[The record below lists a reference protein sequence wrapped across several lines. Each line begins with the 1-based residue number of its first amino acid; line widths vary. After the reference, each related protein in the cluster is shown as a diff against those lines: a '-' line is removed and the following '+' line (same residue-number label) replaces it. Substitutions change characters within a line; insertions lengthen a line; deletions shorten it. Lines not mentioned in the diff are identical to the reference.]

1 MTEEDNDRLKL
12 EAALRKS
19 EQHLRQVVESA
30 PNAIV
35 MIAATGV
42 IEMINA
48 QAERMFVYSR
58 NELLGQPIE
67 MLVPE
72 RYRRNHPHLRT
83 SFFERPVSRWL
94 GAGRDLYGLRKDG
107 GEIPVEI
114 GLNPIETDQGT
125 MVLAAVVDISV
136 RKRLEERLHQVVES
150 SPNAIVMIAP
160 TGFIDMVN
168 AQAERMFGYSRNELL
183 GQPIEMLV
191 PERYRRN
198 HPDLRASFFERP
210 ISRPMGA
217 GRDLYGLRKDGSE
230 FPVEIGLIRLRPTK
244 APWCSQRSS
253 TFPNA
258 SKRTNVFMP
267 P

>member
-48 QAERMFVYSR
+48 QAERMFGYSR

-83 SFFERPVSRWL
+83 SFLERPVSRWL

-107 GEIPVEI
+107 FP
-114 GLNPIETDQGT
+114 
-125 MVLAAVVDISV
+125 S
-136 RKRLEERLHQVVES
+136 RLV
-150 SPNAIVMIAP
+150 
-160 TGFIDMVN
+160 
-168 AQAERMFGYSRNELL
+168 
-183 GQPIEMLV
+183 
-191 PERYRRN
+191 
-198 HPDLRASFFERP
+198 
-210 ISRPMGA
+210 
-217 GRDLYGLRKDGSE
+217 
-230 FPVEIGLIRLRPTK
+230 LIRLRPTK
-244 APWCSQRSS
+244 APWCSRRSS
-253 TFPNA
+253 TA
-258 SKRTNVFMP
+258 
-267 P
+267 

>member
-1 MTEEDNDRLKL
+1 M
-12 EAALRKS
+12 
-19 EQHLRQVVESA
+19 VESA

-48 QAERMFVYSR
+48 QAERMFGYSR

-94 GAGRDLYGLRKDG
+94 GAGRDLYGLRKD
-107 GEIPVEI
+107 
-114 GLNPIETDQGT
+114 
-125 MVLAAVVDISV
+125 
-136 RKRLEERLHQVVES
+136 
-150 SPNAIVMIAP
+150 
-160 TGFIDMVN
+160 
-168 AQAERMFGYSRNELL
+168 
-183 GQPIEMLV
+183 
-191 PERYRRN
+191 
-198 HPDLRASFFERP
+198 
-210 ISRPMGA
+210 
-217 GRDLYGLRKDGSE
+217 
-230 FPVEIGLIRLRPTK
+230 RLRPTK

-258 SKRTNVFMP
+258 NKRTNVFVP

>member
-1 MTEEDNDRLKL
+1 
-12 EAALRKS
+12 
-19 EQHLRQVVESA
+19 
-30 PNAIV
+30 

-125 MVLAAVVDISV
+125 MVLAAVVDCIAAHLRRGLPSTPLPTAANSCFDQS
-136 RKRLEERLHQVVES
+136 RKACLTSTSAFSFPSSERS
-150 SPNAIVMIAP
+150 ARS
-160 TGFIDMVN
+160 TG
-168 AQAERMFGYSRNELL
+168 
-183 GQPIEMLV
+183 
-191 PERYRRN
+191 
-198 HPDLRASFFERP
+198 
-210 ISRPMGA
+210 
-217 GRDLYGLRKDGSE
+217 
-230 FPVEIGLIRLRPTK
+230 T
-244 APWCSQRSS
+244 
-253 TFPNA
+253 
-258 SKRTNVFMP
+258 RTWA
-267 P
+267 